1 MESQDNEVRP
11 VAVVELAPEVALAR
25 VARAA
30 AAACCAIAGFSIDR
44 VADVR
49 LVVDEVFNVLVV
61 VGVGPVRLRLI
72 ADRGQRRSRDVRGPP
87 RRSRLASGRARS
99 RPSADRGDCRSGDV
113 RGSRRSPR
121 DGRSFRCCAGL
132 STPRCCGVRCS
143 SR

>member
-72 ADRGQRRSRDVRGPP
+72 PTEDSVDLEMSAARRDDRGWRVDELGVVR
-87 RRSRLASGRARS
+87 LLTEVT
-99 RPSADRGDCRSGDV
+99 ADQATFED
-113 RGSRRSPR
+113 R
-121 DGRSFRCCAGL
+121 DGRLVMDARFGAA
-132 STPRCCGVRCS
+132 PV
-143 SR
+143 

>member
-11 VAVVELAPEVALAR
+11 VALVELAPEVALAR

-72 ADRGQRRSRDVRGPP
+72 PTEDSVDLEMSAARRDDRGWRVDELGVVRLLTDVT
-87 RRSRLASGRARS
+87 
-99 RPSADRGDCRSGDV
+99 ADQATFED
-113 RGSRRSPR
+113 R
-121 DGRSFRCCAGL
+121 DGRLVMDARFGAA
-132 STPRCCGVRCS
+132 PV
-143 SR
+143 

>member
-72 ADRGQRRSRDVRGPP
+72 PTEDSVDLEMSAARRDDRGWRVDELGVVRLLTDVT
-87 RRSRLASGRARS
+87 
-99 RPSADRGDCRSGDV
+99 ADQATFED
-113 RGSRRSPR
+113 R
-121 DGRSFRCCAGL
+121 DGRLVMDARFGAA
-132 STPRCCGVRCS
+132 PV
-143 SR
+143 

>member
-1 MESQDNEVRP
+1 MESQDNELRP

-61 VGVGPVRLRLI
+61 VGVGPVRLRLMPTEDSVDLEMS
-72 ADRGQRRSRDVRGPP
+72 AARRDDRGWRVDELGVVR
-87 RRSRLASGRARS
+87 LLTEVT
-99 RPSADRGDCRSGDV
+99 ADQATFED
-113 RGSRRSPR
+113 R
-121 DGRSFRCCAGL
+121 DGRLVMDARFGAA
-132 STPRCCGVRCS
+132 PV
-143 SR
+143 

>member
-30 AAACCAIAGFSIDR
+30 AAACGAIAGFSIDR

-72 ADRGQRRSRDVRGPP
+72 PTEDSVDLEMSAARRDDRGWRVDELGVVR
-87 RRSRLASGRARS
+87 LLTEVT
-99 RPSADRGDCRSGDV
+99 ADQATFED
-113 RGSRRSPR
+113 R
-121 DGRSFRCCAGL
+121 DGRLVMDARFGAA
-132 STPRCCGVRCS
+132 PV
-143 SR
+143 